1 MSDNTRDKMNAAL
14 KQAMKDKDTLS
25 RDVIRQTLSAVKQV
39 EIDTQS
45 EVDADGV
52 MDILMKEVKKRRD
65 TISELEDAGRE
76 ESAEQEKAELAVIER
91 FLPEQLSREEIEAI
105 VKDAIAKTGA
115 ESPKEMGKVMS
126 AIMPQVKGKA
136 DGKLVNEVV
145 REQLQG

>member
-1 MSDNTRDKMNAAL
+1 MSDNPRDKMNAAL

-115 ESPKEMGKVMS
+115 ESPKEMGKVMG